1 MMAYGI
7 DTFLIRTAPDRAFD
21 LLADGFNYVQLVVI
35 MVGVTIAALFFK
47 GKVK

>member
-7 DTFLIRTAPDRAFD
+7 DLFLVRVAPDRAFD
-21 LLADGFNYVQLVVI
+21 MLADGFNYIQLVVI

-47 GKVK
+47 NKVK